1 MALKVEAKAAPIKV
15 LCGVPPVA
23 SIEFTALGALTVT
36 LSDFVAVSE
45 LASVTLTVKVLVPV
59 PVGVPEITPVV
70 EARVNPAGKA
80 PEVTDQL
87 YGVVPPVAASVA
99 L

>member
-1 MALKVEAKAAPIKV
+1 VF
-15 LCGVPPVA
+15 CVPPSKEAVV
-23 SIEFTALGALTVT
+23 IEGDEGAALTMMV
-36 LSDFVAVSE
+36 SDLVAVSA

-59 PVGVPEITPVV
+59 PAGVPEITPVV
-70 EARVNPAGKA
+70 EASANPAGKV

-87 YGVVPPVAASVA
+87 YGVVPPVAASVT